1 MLNRFVETAA
11 TGGNSNGASAQN
23 QSGCLLK
30 SIQHFFLKWIV
41 IEDALLDWKER
52 LMAVSE
58 ADTMSFLYIFFLV
71 DRENV
76 LLPCNHLLPTPQSAC
91 SLCGRLPIVVDP
103 EGERSYT

>member
-11 TGGNSNGASAQN
+11 TGGNSNGVSAQN

-58 ADTMSFLYIFFLV
+58 AHTIGRMYCCPVITCFSPLNQRGHCLV
-71 DRENV
+71 DS
-76 LLPCNHLLPTPQSAC
+76 Q
-91 SLCGRLPIVVDP
+91 
-103 EGERSYT
+103 